1 MYTKVFENALKSEPE
16 EAKEAQND
24 SGELNDGII
33 TDNEGESIESISS
46 SDSDSNS
53 TNTSFND
60 QNNSSDD
67 ECSID
72 FNDRE
77 ESSNVGLI
85 QNE

>member
-1 MYTKVFENALKSEPE
+1 MYTKVFENALKSELE
-16 EAKEAQND
+16 EAKEAEND

-33 TDNEGESIESISS
+33 TDHEGESIESS

-72 FNDRE
+72 FYDRE